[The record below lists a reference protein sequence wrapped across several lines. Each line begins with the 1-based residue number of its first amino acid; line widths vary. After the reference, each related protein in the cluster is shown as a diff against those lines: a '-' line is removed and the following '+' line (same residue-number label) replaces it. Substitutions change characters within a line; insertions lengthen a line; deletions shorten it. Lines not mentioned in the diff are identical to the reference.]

1 MHDRLCLFR
10 MGTSEVKFPQRS
22 ADPAVADGDDPVA
35 EQVAAD
41 RGFVSA
47 VMVPLVAV
55 GFERDGQEV
64 EHAPSAC
71 SGSRRYW

>member
-41 RGFVSA
+41 GHFVPA
-47 VMVPLVAV
+47 VMVQLVAV
-55 GFERDGQEV
+55 RFERDREQLKHPV
-64 EHAPSAC
+64 SPLD
-71 SGSRRYW
+71 